1 MIATVLA
8 MAALFA
14 FLGFM
19 VHKVILQVGSSSS
32 RRPVPAVVDVS
43 ATRVGTDLVASTE
56 LVWTALDEHQLVR
69 LLKRGGS

>member
-19 VHKVILQVGSSSS
+19 VHKVILQVGSSS

-69 LLKRGGS
+69 LLERGGS